1 MKSFN
6 EYWKEKSTKRRK
18 SWLAKSKRYAENHEK
33 LETIRKEV
41 YIPLDFKPNTS
52 LDDLKLTHFTVQ
64 NPLVRWDNAVFSFS
78 EEGLR
83 SALKAQGAD
92 MTTFRMEVS
101 RESIKGKAA
110 PLPENSYGLN
120 KWDGYT
126 KLNRVYDFDR
136 FYFDWLLRIYDICT
150 DMETVRLSY
159 KQISMTI
166 RRYSNEGQPFAY
178 YELNPCEQLCH
189 SAILFQET
197 DFYTLDTATL
207 LMEMAEE
214 WELRQEELNYH
225 AKKLKLRSMDATTTD
240 TIEFTLW
247 DDKKI
252 IKKSSEYIEK
262 GYSLDK
268 IVQQLLIPWK
278 SAVKKFID
286 ARTEVALNENVAKF
300 DKFNTNI
307 SGSSTFIENVF
318 CPFIEKDGDDLV
330 EIAVNSPYDFTIKV
344 SDSSCRMLS
353 SYDGIR
359 LYPNANFVDCF
370 FVLSYK
376 TPLSAIS
383 EYIKMM
389 TVINPKVDEVIVT
402 ALHQYDRLVLH
413 GEKLDRDRQHLDEL
427 ADAYVGKPVG
437 NLMKYFRWCLCG
449 YSHAIPVQTI
459 KVISENSFSYES
471 KNHPWYVTNN
481 GQRSVSFEDQIVRR
495 WIDPASKTIYA
506 HDPQNAEADKVNDKQ
521 ILRKRV
527 MWTIHDF
534 TEHYLT
540 GSTGLALSFEFI
552 NSHF

>member
-33 LETIRKEV
+33 LETIRKGV

-52 LDDLKLTHFTVQ
+52 LDDLKLLHFTVQ
-64 NPLVRWDNAVFSFS
+64 NPLIRWDNAVFSFS

-159 KQISMTI
+159 KRISMTI

-252 IKKSSEYIEK
+252 IKKVIDGLSKMDKNAEIQKDKKGIIYDKETKDTEIVPWKQSIDDYMEKEVLPHVPDAKAFFEGKDEEASFEQDMGEKTIRIGAEIPFTRYFYKYQQPTPSDELLVRFIE
-262 GYSLDK
+262 LDK
-268 IVQQLLIPWK
+268 EVDQKIRELL
-278 SAVKKFID
+278 
-286 ARTEVALNENVAKF
+286 N
-300 DKFNTNI
+300 
-307 SGSSTFIENVF
+307 
-318 CPFIEKDGDDLV
+318 
-330 EIAVNSPYDFTIKV
+330 
-344 SDSSCRMLS
+344 
-353 SYDGIR
+353 
-359 LYPNANFVDCF
+359 
-370 FVLSYK
+370 
-376 TPLSAIS
+376 
-383 EYIKMM
+383 
-389 TVINPKVDEVIVT
+389 
-402 ALHQYDRLVLH
+402 Q
-413 GEKLDRDRQHLDEL
+413 
-427 ADAYVGKPVG
+427 
-437 NLMKYFRWCLCG
+437 
-449 YSHAIPVQTI
+449 
-459 KVISENSFSYES
+459 
-471 KNHPWYVTNN
+471 
-481 GQRSVSFEDQIVRR
+481 
-495 WIDPASKTIYA
+495 
-506 HDPQNAEADKVNDKQ
+506 
-521 ILRKRV
+521 
-527 MWTIHDF
+527 
-534 TEHYLT
+534 
-540 GSTGLALSFEFI
+540 
-552 NSHF
+552 